1 MPTITPLYAGLLGL
15 MSIAL
20 AFMAG
25 RLRGSAKISIGD
37 GGNTELLLAM
47 RRHANFVEYVPLAL
61 LLIALI
67 EMRGAPALA
76 IHLLGGGLLVARAS
90 HAIGLDAE
98 SMQGAARAIG
108 AVGTMLVTLVASVWA
123 IVSFV

>member
-1 MPTITPLYAGLLGL
+1 MPTITPFYAGLLGL

-61 LLIALI
+61 I

-98 SMQGAARAIG
+98 SMQGDARAIG

-123 IVSFV
+123 IVSFI

>member
-25 RLRGSAKISIGD
+25 RLRESAKISIGD

-47 RRHANFVEYVPLAL
+47 RRHANFVE
-61 LLIALI
+61 
-67 EMRGAPALA
+67 
-76 IHLLGGGLLVARAS
+76 
-90 HAIGLDAE
+90 
-98 SMQGAARAIG
+98 
-108 AVGTMLVTLVASVWA
+108 
-123 IVSFV
+123 